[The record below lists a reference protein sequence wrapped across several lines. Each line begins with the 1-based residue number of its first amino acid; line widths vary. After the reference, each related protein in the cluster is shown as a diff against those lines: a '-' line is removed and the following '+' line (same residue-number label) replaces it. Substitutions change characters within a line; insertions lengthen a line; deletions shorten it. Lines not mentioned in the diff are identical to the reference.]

1 MRRQFQTPF
10 GDRLLGIAS
19 ELLNGAKDERS
30 MAEAVAA
37 YHAAAEREAEEK
49 GGSRVAC
56 GPGCPHCC
64 VLNVSVLLSEAASIA
79 IRLSDDLPADELAG
93 LVKRLH
99 DQRLRVRWMENGE
112 RIRLG
117 IGCPFLD
124 AAGSCAVHPYRPIV
138 CRGFTSFDLASC
150 NAALDPC
157 DPDAPEFIAMDLR
170 RKVIMEDAYLAMAD
184 AMGKSGMETRC
195 IELSAGVFTFLTEP
209 HLCRLLLSGG
219 RFPSSAWD

>member
-1 MRRQFQTPF
+1 MNVQFQTAF

-19 ELLNGAKDERS
+19 GLLHEANDERS
-30 MAEAVAA
+30 MAEAVSA

-49 GGSRVAC
+49 GGIRAAC

-64 VLNVSVLLSEAASIA
+64 VLNVSVLLPEAASIA

-93 LVKRLH
+93 LVTRLD

-124 AAGSCAVHPYRPIV
+124 AAGSCAIHPYRPIV
-138 CRGFTSFDLASC
+138 CRGFTSFDLESC
-150 NAALDPC
+150 RAALDPS
-157 DPDAPEFIAMDLR
+157 DPDAPEFIVMDLR
-170 RKVIMEDAYLAMAD
+170 RKVIMQDAYLALAE
-184 AMGKSGMETRC
+184 AMEKRGMGSRC
-195 IELSAGVFTFLTEP
+195 IELSAGVFTFLTAP
-209 HLCRLLLSGG
+209 HLCRSLLSGG
-219 RFPSSAWD
+219 RIPPGIWE